1 MTGTA
6 FSLLMPVYAG
16 DHPEF
21 VRRAFSSTVQEQH
34 RPPAEV
40 VMVRDGPVP
49 DELDQCLHEITGS
62 SSVPVHL
69 VELRVNRGLGAALQE
84 GLDACVHD
92 VVARM
97 DADDVSL
104 PHRFEL
110 QLPVVEGGVDL
121 VGSALREFA
130 DDDLR
135 TLAVRVPPLG
145 EEEIRAAARF
155 RSPFNHPTVVYRRS
169 AVLEA
174 GGYRELPLLE
184 DYWLFTRMIA
194 AGARV
199 ANLEEPLVCYRVSD
213 GAYVRRGGWRL
224 LRSELVLQRR
234 LRAEGFTTSSQYV
247 RNVVIRGGYRLVP
260 VTVRRVAYRRVFTR
274 GSPAVTRGTP
284 R

>member
-1 MTGTA
+1 VTGTA

-21 VRRAFSSTVQEQH
+21 LRRAFSSTVQEQH

-49 DELDQCLHEITGS
+49 DELDRCLHEIAES
-62 SSVPVHL
+62 SPVPVHL
-69 VELRVNRGLGAALQE
+69 VELRVNRGLGAALRE
-84 GLDACVHD
+84 GLDACVHE

-104 PHRFEL
+104 PHRFRL

-135 TLAVRVPPLG
+135 TLAVRVPPLSEG
-145 EEEIRAAARF
+145 EIRAVARF

-169 AVLEA
+169 AVRRA

-199 ANLEEPLVCYRVSD
+199 ANLEEPLVCYRVND
-213 GAYVRRGGWRL
+213 GAYVRRGGWPL

-234 LRAEGFTTSSQYV
+234 LRAEGFTTSSQYM

-260 VTVRRVAYRRVFTR
+260 VPVRRVAYRRVFTR
-274 GSPAVTRGTP
+274 AGARP
-284 R
+284 